1 MSVPVFG
8 EQYSFTEGM
17 VRMGEKSERD
27 REDSRSVRTDEVH
40 QKNSEDPE
48 MLKEYC

>member
-1 MSVPVFG
+1 MTNRFYRRDG
-8 EQYSFTEGM
+8 
-17 VRMGEKSERD
+17 RMGEKSERD
-27 REDSRSVRTDEVH
+27 REDSGSVRTDEVH